1 MRRCPESYLD
11 IDNRKPNVTL
21 EESLSK
27 SRIFP
32 EEALPSVQEASDE
45 NEFTP
50 KKEGR
55 ESYFGKARSIDRVD
69 SIETI
74 INRQG

>member
-45 NEFTP
+45 
-50 KKEGR
+50 
-55 ESYFGKARSIDRVD
+55 D
-69 SIETI
+69 
-74 INRQG
+74 